1 MILLKNIIQY
11 FNGEKMDNRGGVPP
25 IVTVLII
32 VSFLISS
39 ALVGWFIVSTA
50 IVSTKQ
56 ALVSVSGSP
65 TITLGSPNTLYLT
78 LRNDGTRDASI
89 DEIILSDGSS
99 TYSCSIS
106 SSRLIRA
113 GGSSLAVTCTFD
125 GSISSGKTLDGV
137 VRTDAGEINFRAT
150 VIGG

>member
-1 MILLKNIIQY
+1 
-11 FNGEKMDNRGGVPP
+11 MDIRGGVPP

-39 ALVGWFIVSTA
+39 AIVGWFIISTA
-50 IVSTKQ
+50 VVSTKQ

-78 LRNDGTRDASI
+78 LRNDGTRDAKVK
-89 DEIILSDGSS
+89 EVFLSDGTT
-99 TYSCSIS
+99 TYTCSIS
-106 SSRLIRA
+106 SSNIVRA
-113 GGSSLAVTCTFD
+113 GGESLTLTCTFS
-125 GSISSGKTLDGV
+125 GTVSSGKTLDGV

>member
-1 MILLKNIIQY
+1 
-11 FNGEKMDNRGGVPP
+11 MDRKGGVPP

-39 ALVGWFIVSTA
+39 ALVGWFIISTA
-50 IVSTKQ
+50 VVSTKQ
-56 ALVSVSGSP
+56 ALISVSGSP

-78 LRNDGTRDASI
+78 LRNDGTRDAKVN
-89 DEIILSDGSS
+89 EILLSDGSS
-99 TYSCSIS
+99 TYLCSIS
-106 SSRLIRA
+106 SSTIVKA
-113 GGSSLAVTCTFD
+113 GGESLTLTCTFD

>member
-1 MILLKNIIQY
+1 
-11 FNGEKMDNRGGVPP
+11 MDNRGGVPP